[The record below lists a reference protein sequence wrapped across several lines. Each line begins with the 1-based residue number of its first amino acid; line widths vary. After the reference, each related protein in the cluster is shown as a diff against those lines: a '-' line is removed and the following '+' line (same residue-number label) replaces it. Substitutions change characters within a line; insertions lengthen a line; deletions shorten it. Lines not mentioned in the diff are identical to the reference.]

1 MFGRSS
7 ANTPVTNYK
16 VEDVYQ
22 ELSEELQIPI
32 IYDIDCGHVP
42 PQITFINGAYAKV
55 DVDNGKGNVFQ
66 TFIWNG
72 NSISILRQG
81 LTAVPV
87 FIRVHR
93 ENMKKEH
100 GGREL
105 STIKAMNCIH
115 NLRLMA

>member
-1 MFGRSS
+1 MLFSTTRLTYGALNVK

-66 TFIWNG
+66 TFI
-72 NSISILRQG
+72 
-81 LTAVPV
+81 
-87 FIRVHR
+87 
-93 ENMKKEH
+93 
-100 GGREL
+100 
-105 STIKAMNCIH
+105 
-115 NLRLMA
+115 